1 MQNKVRV
8 LVAAVVI
15 VALLAVGAASAAVA
29 EHKYNPG
36 DIIYTGSGDQYSSIS
51 DRVVIVSSIGGECRD
66 GFCRNQHYRFVH
78 ARLISSGP
86 NGEWNAPGGYAYG
99 SMVYTAKFAEFDA
112 RYPVYLQHAGM
123 VHEGKSE
130 MPAPDFSQIK

>member
-1 MQNKVRV
+1 MQNKVKV
-8 LVAAVVI
+8 LVAAALV
-15 VALLAVGAASAAVA
+15 VALLAVGTVSAAVA
-29 EHKYNPG
+29 EHKYSPG
-36 DIIYTGSGDQYSSIS
+36 DIVYTGTGNQYSVIS

-99 SMVYTAKFAEFDA
+99 SMVYTSKFDEFEGE
-112 RYPVYLQHAGM
+112 YPVYLQHAGI
-123 VHEGKSE
+123 VHEGKNE
-130 MPAPDFSQIK
+130 MPSPDFSQIK

>member
-15 VALLAVGAASAAVA
+15 VALLIVGTVSAA
-29 EHKYNPG
+29 ERQYNPG
-36 DIIYTGSGDQYSSIS
+36 DIVYTGTGDPYSTIS

-78 ARLISSGP
+78 ARMISWGP
-86 NGEWNAPGGYAYG
+86 NGEWNTPGGYAYG
-99 SMVYTAKFAEFDA
+99 SMVYTAKFDEFET
-112 RYPVYLQHAGM
+112 RYPVYLQHAGT
-123 VHEGKSE
+123 VHEGKNE
-130 MPAPDFSQIK
+130 MSAPNFSQIE